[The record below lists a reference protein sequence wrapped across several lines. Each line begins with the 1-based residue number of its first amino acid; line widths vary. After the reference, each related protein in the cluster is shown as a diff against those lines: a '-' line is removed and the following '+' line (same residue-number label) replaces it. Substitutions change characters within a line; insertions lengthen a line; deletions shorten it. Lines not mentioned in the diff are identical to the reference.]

1 MLYKYSLFN
10 NFSKFLTKNN
20 KIMVNKQS
28 KGYHNNANK
37 NGSFLKNLVND
48 GINKKGKQRNIS
60 TSKVNNGNRMNMV
73 LFKKHGQ
80 HLLKNPG
87 ILDKIIIAAKI
98 KSSDVVLEIGCGTG
112 NLTIKLL
119 PLAKKVITIDIDARM
134 ISEVKKRCLYEGYNN
149 LEVYE
154 GDAIKTIFPRFDVCT
169 ANIPYKISSPLIFK
183 LIAHRPL
190 FKCAVLMFQK
200 EFAERM
206 LANVGDSN
214 YSRLT
219 VNVKLFCRVI
229 KVCNVDRSSFNPPPK
244 VDSIVLKLIPK
255 ENNSMINFDE
265 WDNLLRICFS
275 RKRKTLHAIFKRNAV
290 LNMLEHNYKNY
301 CTFNKIVPINYS
313 FKTFCL
319 DTLKDLEMEE
329 QRSINLDEN
338 DFLKLLLEFNKKGI
352 RFFNIANTKGVD
364 SANVF
369 LDDDEDETQDNH
381 LNGQKKKQKK
391 NKNKQINENYSDDD
405 QTDDDQ
411 TDNEESDDSSSN

>member
-1 MLYKYSLFN
+1 MPLGYFHFCDILKKTSNSCYN
-10 NFSKFLTKNN
+10 LTMKL
-20 KIMVNKQS
+20 S
-28 KGYHNNANK
+28 KGYHNVVGRQSK
-37 NGSFLKNLVND
+37 ILKNVND
-48 GINKKGKQRNIS
+48 GIGKRSNNKRKIS
-60 TSKVNNGNRMNMV
+60 TSSIKSGNRMNMI
-73 LFKKHGQ
+73 LYKKHGQ

-87 ILDKIIIAAKI
+87 ILDKIILAAKI
-98 KSSDVVLEIGCGTG
+98 KSSDTVLEIGCGTG
-112 NLTIKLL
+112 NLTVKLL
-119 PLAKKVITIDIDARM
+119 PIAKKVITIDIDARM

-154 GDAIKTIFPRFDVCT
+154 GDAIKSVFPRFDICT

-183 LIAHRPL
+183 LISHRPL

-229 KVCNVDRSSFNPPPK
+229 KICNVDRSSFNPPPK

-255 ENNSMINFDE
+255 ENNFVINFDE
-265 WDNLLRICFS
+265 WDNLLRTCFS

-301 CTFNKIVPINYS
+301 CTFNKTTPVNCH
-313 FKTFCL
+313 FKKYCL
-319 DTLKDLEMEE
+319 DTLRDLDMDEK
-329 QRSINLDEN
+329 RSVNLDEN

-352 RFFNIANTKGVD
+352 HFFNI
-364 SANVF
+364 SNVKSGEAGRA
-369 LDDDEDETQDNH
+369 LLAEAIEGEEPEDGEE
-381 LNGQKKKQKK
+381 G
-391 NKNKQINENYSDDD
+391 EES
-405 QTDDDQ
+405 
-411 TDNEESDDSSSN
+411 EESDE

>member
-1 MLYKYSLFN
+1 MLCKYSLLN
-10 NFSKFLTKNN
+10 DFSKFLKKNN
-20 KIMVNKQS
+20 KIMVIKQN
-28 KGYHNNANK
+28 KGYHNSASKNA
-37 NGSFLKNLVND
+37 GFLKNLVND

-60 TSKVNNGNRMNMV
+60 TSKVNSGNRMNMV

-154 GDAIKTIFPRFDVCT
+154 GDAIKTVFPRFDVCT

-301 CTFNKIVPINYS
+301 CTFNKVVPINYC

-369 LDDDEDETQDNH
+369 LDDEDEDDEKQDNH
-381 LNGQKKKQKK
+381 LNGQKKNRKK
-391 NKNKQINENYSDDD
+391 NKNKQINENFSDDD
-405 QTDDDQ
+405 QS
-411 TDNEESDDSSSN
+411 DNEESDDSTSN

>member
-405 QTDDDQ
+405 QTDD
-411 TDNEESDDSSSN
+411 EESDDSSSN

>member
-1 MLYKYSLFN
+1 MICRKVIFN
-10 NFSKFLTKNN
+10 NSLKLLTNNIKMKVNKAYHTNNKSTKILKNVNEMINKKNN
-20 KIMVNKQS
+20 K
-28 KGYHNNANK
+28 
-37 NGSFLKNLVND
+37 
-48 GINKKGKQRNIS
+48 RNIS
-60 TSKVNNGNRMNMV
+60 TTKIKNGNKMNMI
-73 LFKKHGQ
+73 LYKKHGQ

-87 ILDKIIIAAKI
+87 ILDKIIMAAKI
-98 KSSDVVLEIGCGTG
+98 KSSDIVLEIGCGTG

-119 PLAKKVITIDIDARM
+119 PIAKKVITIDIDARM

-154 GDAIKTIFPRFDVCT
+154 GDAIKTVFPKFDICT

-219 VNVKLFCRVI
+219 INVRLFCKVI
-229 KVCNVDRSSFNPPPK
+229 KICNVNRSSFNPPPK
-244 VDSIVLKLIPK
+244 VDSIIVKLIPK
-255 ENNSMINFDE
+255 ETNFLTNFDE

-290 LNMLEHNYKNY
+290 LNMLEHNYKNW
-301 CTFNKIVPINYS
+301 CTFNKKVPVNYP
-313 FKTFCL
+313 FKNYCL
-319 DTLKDLEMEE
+319 DILKDLDMSEK
-329 QRSINLDEN
+329 RSINLDEN

-352 RFFNIANTKGVD
+352 HFFNI
-364 SANVF
+364 SNVKNSEIYNIH
-369 LDDDEDETQDNH
+369 LDDEE
-381 LNGQKKKQKK
+381 
-391 NKNKQINENYSDDD
+391 
-405 QTDDDQ
+405 
-411 TDNEESDDSSSN
+411 DNEQELNEKNL

>member
-301 CTFNKIVPINYS
+301 CTFNKIIPINYS

-391 NKNKQINENYSDDD
+391 NKNKQINENFS
-405 QTDDDQ
+405 DDDQ

>member
-1 MLYKYSLFN
+1 MFYRVSLFSHCLKTLSTN
-10 NFSKFLTKNN
+10 IITMKYN
-20 KIMVNKQS
+20 KKKQ
-28 KGYHNNANK
+28 HHAVAT
-37 NGSFLKNLVND
+37 SFTSALKNSN
-48 GINKKGKQRNIS
+48 GINKKKINNNRNIS
-60 TSKVNNGNRMNMV
+60 TSKVQNANKMNMI
-73 LFKKHGQ
+73 LYKKHGQ

-87 ILDKIIIAAKI
+87 ILDKIIYAAKI
-98 KSSDVVLEIGCGTG
+98 KSSDTVLEIGCGTG

-119 PLAKKVITIDIDARM
+119 PICKKVITIDIDARM

-154 GDAIKTIFPRFDVCT
+154 GDAIKTQFPRFDICT
-169 ANIPYKISSPLIFK
+169 ANLPYKISSPLVFK

-206 LANVGDSN
+206 LANVGDRI

-219 VNVKLFCRVI
+219 VNVKLFCKVI
-229 KVCNVDRSSFNPPPK
+229 KICNVDRSSFNPPPK

-255 ENNSMINFDE
+255 ETNFKISYDE

-301 CTFNKIVPINYS
+301 CSLNKIVPINYN
-313 FKTFCL
+313 FKKYCL
-319 DTLKDLEMEE
+319 DTLTYCELDEK
-329 QRSINLDEN
+329 RSINLDEN

-352 RFFNIANTKGVD
+352 HFFNISNINNKELG
-364 SANVF
+364 SI
-369 LDDDEDETQDNH
+369 LSDEE
-381 LNGQKKKQKK
+381 
-391 NKNKQINENYSDDD
+391 D
-405 QTDDDQ
+405 QV
-411 TDNEESDDSSSN
+411 